1 MLFEGVLDTSGI
13 TIGPYRLLNSIG
25 EGSQGRVFAART
37 PDGRRVALKLLGAGG
52 EADGEV
58 RHRFEREVR
67 AVHEL
72 RHPRLLPLLDSGWD
86 PRCGF
91 FLVSPLIDG
100 QNLRQFSA
108 ERRLSPEA
116 VAAVLRPV
124 LEGLAALHQAGFVH
138 RDIKPENVLL
148 GRGGQVWLADFG
160 LVLRP
165 EEGRLTCDGRIS
177 GTVPYLSPEQIQ
189 GQTVCSASDVWAAGV
204 LAYELVA
211 GRRPFE
217 RALVSEEVAAILRG
231 GYSPLHLADRRVS
244 AAFSDL
250 VGSCLE
256 PDPATRPADAGV
268 LLDRLLELPEVEH
281 GTDLERLAN
290 DPDGFEA
297 EVAAR
302 RLAELRSQADEALAR
317 GDSFQAL
324 SLLDRALAYQ
334 PGDPGAQ
341 ALIERAMALS
351 GTAATSE
358 TARPWWRRRGL
369 VIAAA
374 VLSILLCGAGFW
386 TFSGG
391 RGGEALALTSASA
404 AAQPAPAPVVTAMTP
419 PSAGS
424 PRGAGFSRKNEP
436 LSDDDR
442 ALFATVG
449 RLAQVMQRGMKK
461 KIDGPAQPARE
472 ALETRQAPSRADRT
486 AVALT
491 GDFANLL
498 IAIGSE
504 QEGQASPAVG
514 RAAVSMLGNL
524 ATMFELSLEGDEPVV
539 LRR

>member
-1 MLFEGVLDTSGI
+1 MLLGCPLDPAGI
-13 TIGPYRLLNSIG
+13 AIGPYRLLNSIG
-25 EGSQGRVFAART
+25 EGSQGRVFAARA

-52 EADGEV
+52 EADHEV
-58 RHRFEREVR
+58 RRRFEREVR

-86 PRCGF
+86 MRCGF
-91 FLVSPLIDG
+91 FLVSPLIEG

-108 ERRLSPEA
+108 GRRLSPEA
-116 VAAVLRPV
+116 AAAVLWPV
-124 LEGLAALHQAGFVH
+124 LEGLAALHEAGFVH
-138 RDIKPENVLL
+138 RDVKPENVLL

-165 EEGRLTCDGRIS
+165 EEGRLTCDGRVS

-189 GQTVCSASDVWAAGV
+189 GQTVCAASDVWAAGV
-204 LAYELVA
+204 LAYELIA

-231 GYSPLHLADRRVS
+231 GYSPLHIADRRVS
-244 AAFSDL
+244 AAFSEL
-250 VGSCLE
+250 LGSCLE
-256 PDPATRPADAGV
+256 HDLSRRPADAGA
-268 LLDRLLELPEVEH
+268 LLERLLELPEIKH
-281 GTDLERLAN
+281 GTDLQRLAE

-297 EVAAR
+297 EISAR
-302 RLAELRSQADEALAR
+302 RLGELRDEAHEALAR

-324 SLLDRALAYQ
+324 SLLDRALAYR
-334 PGDPGAQ
+334 PGDPEAQ
-341 ALIERAMALS
+341 GLIERAMASS
-351 GTAATSE
+351 GTPAAPERT
-358 TARPWWRRRGL
+358 RFFGKRRGL

-391 RGGEALALTSASA
+391 RGGEALSLASASA
-404 AAQPAPAPVVTAMTP
+404 AAQPAPLVPVMTP
-419 PSAGS
+419 EPAARPRAHGS
-424 PRGAGFSRKNEP
+424 TRKNEP
-436 LSDDDR
+436 LGDDDR
-442 ALFATVG
+442 ALFSTVG

-461 KIDGPAQPARE
+461 KIDGSAQPARG
-472 ALETRQAPSRADRT
+472 AQETRQTPSRADRT

-498 IAIGSE
+498 IALGTE
-504 QEGQASPAVG
+504 KEGQTSPAVG

-524 ATMFELSLEGDEPVV
+524 VTMFELSLEGDEPVV